1 MAIRSKISLTNEL
14 RMAMALLE
22 IPVSGWTCFKT
33 GEQGK
38 VSETGTILRYST
50 RTLVDIRAVG
60 FLSGLLALLL
70 LAIGGG
76 GRLAAL
82 ARCFLR
88 SLGAFGLGRGL
99 TGSRSRGLGSS

>member
-1 MAIRSKISLTNEL
+1 
-14 RMAMALLE
+14 MAMALLE

-70 LAIGGG
+70 AIGGG
-76 GRLAAL
+76 GRLATL

-88 SLGAFGLGRGL
+88 SLGAFSLGRGL
-99 TGSRSRGLGSS
+99 AGSRSRGLGSSRGRLVNET